1 MWLAA
6 AALEAG
12 CNFTERQIARI
23 VASSSLPAAGRSLLQ
38 WFGFLSF
45 RRLQAG

>member
-1 MWLAA
+1 MWLA

-12 CNFTERQIARI
+12 CNFTEWKVARI
-23 VASSSLPAAGRSLLQ
+23 VASSSLPAAGRYLLQ

-45 RRLQAG
+45 KMLHSG